1 MQPYH
6 LRRHDKAI
14 ENGVDLGAILAKT
27 RTISLAMCADDE
39 PYLITL
45 NHGYDVERQ
54 CLYFHSAP
62 TGKKIDILRINSKV
76 WGMAVEDLGYLDG
89 RCDHAYRSVMF
100 GGIVTF
106 IEDDT
111 DKRHALEVM
120 IRQHESNP
128 ETVIAEQLTRARV
141 AGTTIGRIDVDQM
154 SGKESL
160 P

>member
-1 MQPYH
+1 MEPYH

-14 ENGVDLGAILAKT
+14 ESAEDCAEILASV
-27 RTISLAMCADDE
+27 RTISLSMCADNE

-45 NHGYDVERQ
+45 NHGWDPEHQ

-62 TGKKIDILRINSKV
+62 TGKKIDMLRKNPRI
-76 WGMAVEDLGYLDG
+76 WGMAIEDLGYLDG

-100 GGIVTF
+100 DGNVTF

-111 DKRHALEVM
+111 AKRHALEVM
-120 IRQHESNP
+120 IRQHESDP
-128 ETVIAEQLTRARV
+128 EAVITEQLTPARV
-141 AGTTIGRIDVDQM
+141 TGTTIARININQM

>member
-1 MQPYH
+1 MDPYH

-14 ENGVDLGAILAKT
+14 ENAEDCAGILAST
-27 RTISLAMCADDE
+27 RTISLSMCADNE

-45 NHGYDVERQ
+45 NHGWDPEQR
-54 CLYFHSAP
+54 CLWFHSAP
-62 TGKKIDILRINSKV
+62 KGKKIDILRENSRV

-100 GGIVTF
+100 GGTVTF
-106 IEDDT
+106 IEDDSA
-111 DKRHALEVM
+111 KRHALEIM
-120 IRQHESNP
+120 IRQHKSDP
-128 ETVIAEQLTRARV
+128 AAVITEQLTPARV
-141 AGTTIGRIDVDQM
+141 AGTTIGRIDIDQM